1 MVALAKE
8 TVTDNQTGFS
18 NLPDLIGCVQLS

>member
-1 MVALAKE
+1 MVALAEE